1 MSNYAPLS
9 FETIKLIFE
18 NNGFTHGCWDFGKF
32 QTHFFNLLST
42 GCHLHIS
49 DTNGVW
55 HAYEHNMPTQSLN
68 TENQLYAVINR
79 NV

>member
-18 NNGFTHGCWDFGKF
+18 NNGFTSGCWDFGEF
-32 QTHFFNLLST
+32 QTPIFYSARR
-42 GCHLHIS
+42 HLHIS
-49 DTNGVW
+49 ETNGVW
-55 HAYEHNMPTQSLN
+55 HAYERNMPTQSLN
-68 TENQLYAVINR
+68 TENQLYAVIER

>member
-9 FETIKLIFE
+9 FETIKLILE
-18 NNGFTHGCWDFGKF
+18 NNGFAYGCWDFGEF
-32 QTHFFNLLST
+32 QTPIFVSEST
-42 GCHLHIS
+42 GRHLHLS

-55 HAYEHNMPTQSLN
+55 HAYERNMPTQSLN
-68 TENQLYAVINR
+68 TENQLYAVIER